1 MRLLHEKEAWVT
13 MSEIVHNFDFYLTF
27 FYSNL
32 FRKENVAP
40 ICIYY
45 RFDDRCTSQARMSK
59 TVNTVHKDTLDLH
72 YNLGV

>member
-1 MRLLHEKEAWVT
+1 MRLLHEKEVWVT
-13 MSEIVHNFDFYLTF
+13 MWEIVHNSDFYLTF

-45 RFDDRCTSQARMSK
+45 RFDDRYTSQARMSK